1 MKGFSVR
8 RLFVFW
14 IALIGASH
22 MVAPLAEAKPK
33 ARGPASR
40 SAQTAPL
47 DVQDARGPLSAE
59 THGETLLEEASAA
72 FHSGDIER
80 TRRLANQI
88 LESSDPLSRDFR
100 SAQYLI
106 RRLDAPPITAKI
118 VVVLPLSDAR
128 YSAVAQQ
135 VKEAFSLGY
144 KQAAGTA
151 PLHFKDSGSDSESVT
166 LAIEN
171 AVLQQGAMLVVGP
184 LLSAQAIPAA
194 ETAEAL
200 RVPLLTISRA
210 LEDASAFH
218 FVFQATPT
226 VADEVEA
233 LLGRVMDVEMRTTFA
248 SFAPDTPYGRHAVAL
263 FTEGVEA
270 RGGAVTVSDF
280 FPPEATDMLVDAQ
293 RLGRKDY
300 EERAMEFRKIKRD
313 IAESGGDPSKAVL
326 PPVIDFQALFLPDR
340 ASRVPL
346 ACAALAFEEFPLG
359 DFQPVADAERIPML
373 GLSGWNHPSL
383 VNSGGPYVRGSLF
396 VDAFI
401 TPAKG
406 SLWTLDPFAQA
417 FVDMYRETF
426 QRTPSTFEAVV
437 SDAARLIAL
446 ATLADGSEPHRFIE
460 SLMATSLEQSVTGAL
475 QLDPVTHHLRRDL
488 KVLSLDANHLLLV
501 DPPSD
506 APEHAPEPTP

>member
-1 MKGFSVR
+1 MR
-8 RLFVFW
+8 NLTAFW
-14 IALIGASH
+14 VALIGASL
-22 MVAPLAEAKPK
+22 VVSPLAEAKPK
-33 ARGPASR
+33 GRGSSNPAAQAAPLEQSDV
-40 SAQTAPL
+40 QTAL
-47 DVQDARGPLSAE
+47 AAE
-59 THGETLLEEASAA
+59 THELTLLDQASAA
-72 FHSGDIER
+72 LLAGDHDR
-80 TRRLANQI
+80 TLNLANQI
-88 LESSDPLSRDFR
+88 LTSSDPLSRDFR
-100 SAQYLI
+100 TAQYLI
-106 RRLDAPPITAKI
+106 KRLDAPAVMAKI
-118 VVVLPLSDAR
+118 VVLLPLSDPR

-144 KQAAGTA
+144 QQADGTA
-151 PLHFKDSGSDSESVT
+151 SLHFNDSGSDADSVT

-184 LLSAQAIPAA
+184 LLPSQAIPAA

-210 LEDASAFH
+210 LEDASEFH

-233 LLGRVMDVEMRTTFA
+233 LLRRVMDVEMRTTFA
-248 SFAPDTPYGRHAVAL
+248 AFAPDTPYGRHAVAL

-280 FPPEATDMLVDAQ
+280 YAPESTDMLVDAQ

-300 EERAMEFRKIKRD
+300 EARAGEFRKIKRD
-313 IAESGGDPSKAVL
+313 IEESGGDPSKAVL

-346 ACAALAFEEFPLG
+346 ACAALAYEEFPLG
-359 DFQPVADAERIPML
+359 DFQPDPHAERIPML
-373 GLSGWNHPSL
+373 GLSGWNHASL
-383 VNSGGPYVRGSLF
+383 ISSGGPYVRGSLF

-417 FVDMYRETF
+417 FVDTYRETF

-437 SDAARLIAL
+437 SDAARLIAV
-446 ATLADGSEPHRFIE
+446 ATHVDESEPHRFIE
-460 SLMATSLEQSVTGAL
+460 PLMAASLDRSVTGAL
-475 QLDPVTHHLRRDL
+475 QLDPNTHHLRRDL
-488 KVLSLDANHLLLV
+488 KLLSLDANHLLLLE
-501 DPPSD
+501 PSEEL
-506 APEHAPEPTP
+506 AEETQSTTP

>member
-1 MKGFSVR
+1 MKENNVR
-8 RLFVFW
+8 AVFAFW
-14 IALIGASH
+14 IAFMSAFLVIS
-22 MVAPLAEAKPK
+22 PLADAKPK
-33 ARGPASR
+33 ARGASAR
-40 SAQTAPL
+40 SAQTTPVGDQDSHDSPSTESLVESPL
-47 DVQDARGPLSAE
+47 DKADTAL
-59 THGETLLEEASAA
+59 
-72 FHSGDIER
+72 HSGDKAR
-80 TRRLANQI
+80 ALKLAAEI

-106 RRLDAPPITAKI
+106 RRVNAPAVMTK
-118 VVVLPLSDAR
+118 VVVLLPLSDTR

-135 VKEAFSLGY
+135 VREAFSLGY
-144 KQAAGTA
+144 EQAGGKA
-151 PLHFKDSGSDSESVT
+151 PLHFNDSGSDSDSVT

-184 LLSAQAIPAA
+184 LLSSQAIPAA

-210 LEDASAFH
+210 LEDASEFN

-233 LLGRVMDVEMRTTFA
+233 LLRRVMDVEMRTTFA
-248 SFAPDTPYGRHAVAL
+248 AFAPDTPYGRHAVAL

-280 FPPEATDMLVDAQ
+280 YAPDSTDMLVDAQ

-300 EERAMEFRKIKRD
+300 EERATEFYQIRRD
-313 IAESGGDPSKAVL
+313 IEESGGDPSKAVL

-346 ACAALAFEEFPLG
+346 ACAALAYEEFPLG
-359 DFQPVADAERIPML
+359 DFQPDPDAERIPML

-383 VNSGGPYVRGSLF
+383 VSSGGPYVRGSLF

-401 TPAKG
+401 TPAEG
-406 SLWTLDPFAQA
+406 SVWSLDPYSQA
-417 FVDMYRETF
+417 FVDMYRDSF

-437 SDAARLIAL
+437 SDAARLIAV
-446 ATLADGSEPHRFIE
+446 ATQTEEAKPHQFIE
-460 SLMATSLEQSVTGAL
+460 TLIATSLEQSVTGAV
-475 QLDPVTHHLRRDL
+475 QLDSVTRHLRRDL
-488 KVLSLDANHLLLV
+488 KLLSLNANQLLLV
-501 DPPSD
+501 EPPEDTPED
-506 APEHAPEPTP
+506 AAESTP